1 MGYTRN
7 VYTDTGKAVPVQTTK
22 AYEGA
27 HIQFHLFLTSARDG
41 ARWLALG
48 HRH

>member
-7 VYTDTGKAVPVQTTK
+7 VYTGTGKAVPVQTTK

-27 HIQFHLFLTSARDG
+27 YIQFHLFLTPAFDG
-41 ARWLALG
+41 GWWTALS
-48 HRH
+48 HKH